1 MCKCVQVCSKLIVI
15 VGDMRVKSAE
25 SGCEKKRGEQSRSE
39 ERKITIG
46 NKSRRAGTGGRCMDF
61 LRAILCANSK
71 RDDNQRLLLLI
82 MTVGR
87 YGKGEAAGSQ
97 AGDCR

>member
-1 MCKCVQVCSKLIVI
+1 M
-15 VGDMRVKSAE
+15 DANT
-25 SGCEKKRGEQSRSE
+25 KRGELCKQSRAA

-46 NKSRRAGTGGRCMDF
+46 KTESRRAGTGGRCMDF

-87 YGKGEAAGSQ
+87 YRKGEAAGSQ

>member
-1 MCKCVQVCSKLIVI
+1 M
-15 VGDMRVKSAE
+15 DANT
-25 SGCEKKRGEQSRSE
+25 KRGELCKQSRAA

-46 NKSRRAGTGGRCMDF
+46 QTESRRAGTGGRCMDF

-87 YGKGEAAGSQ
+87 YRKGEAAGSQ